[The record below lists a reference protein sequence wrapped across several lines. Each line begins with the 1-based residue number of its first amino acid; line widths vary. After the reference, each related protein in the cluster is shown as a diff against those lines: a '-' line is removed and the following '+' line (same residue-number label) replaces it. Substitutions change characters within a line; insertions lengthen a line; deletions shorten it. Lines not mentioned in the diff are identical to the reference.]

1 MSNQDRPSPSYRAL
15 PVHALLSAVF
25 GESKN
30 STVEKGSQSAPLDI
44 FETEDHYRID
54 VSLPGFKRE
63 EILLEV
69 EDGVLSLTAER
80 DSYATP
86 TDAGCIALRT
96 ERYAGAIDRQIRLPA
111 HVQSNL
117 LRAMLEDGVLSIVV
131 PKAVAPLPH
140 HVTIN

>member
-15 PVHALLSAVF
+15 PVRDLLAAVF

-30 STVEKGSQSAPLDI
+30 SNAEIGSKSAPLDI
-44 FETEDHYRID
+44 FEAADHYRID

-63 EILLEV
+63 EILLEF

-80 DSYATP
+80 DRHVMP
-86 TDAGCIALRT
+86 TQACCIALRR

-111 HVQSNL
+111 HAQSDL
-117 LRAMLEDGVLSIVV
+117 LRATLEDGVLSIVV
-131 PKAVAPLPH
+131 PKAAAPLPH
-140 HVTIN
+140 SVTIN